1 MREGMAR
8 NGGYRIYAAVWA
20 ALIILTFLTVVISRS
35 AAAGVTLIIA
45 LSIATV
51 KAALIIYYFMN
62 IRFEKGVLRLF
73 IPLTAVLIAILI
85 TLVFTDVAY
94 R

>member
-1 MREGMAR
+1 MKEGMAE
-8 NGGYRIYAAVWA
+8 NGGYWTYVAVWA
-20 ALIILTFLTVVISRS
+20 ALIILTFLTAALSRGASSRVS
-35 AAAGVTLIIA
+35 AVAAP
-45 LSIATV
+45 SIATV

-62 IRFEKGVLRLF
+62 IRFEKGVLRLL

-85 TLVFTDVAY
+85 TLVFMDVAY